1 MRLLVRME
9 RPQSVCAAIVLGLVV
24 SDAVATGWDF
34 LQRILVASYT
44 PETLL
49 GDTDSQRAAPFRVLA
64 FRFLGMDRRGS
75 GFPISLRG
83 GFFNAAAGNPRR
95 QSPRRLNRACRCIN
109 GVLDGAGLVD

>member
-64 FRFLGMDRRGS
+64 PRLLGVDRCCGSVCFSLCGGLLNTATDELSGRCCKFRLKFLCNS
-75 GFPISLRG
+75 KELIT
-83 GFFNAAAGNPRR
+83 
-95 QSPRRLNRACRCIN
+95 
-109 GVLDGAGLVD
+109 

>member
-1 MRLLVRME
+1 TSWTLSRGISGYRNVMRLLVRME

-64 FRFLGMDRRGS
+64 PRLLGVDRCCGCVC
-75 GFPISLRG
+75 FSLFG
-83 GFFNAAAGNPRR
+83 CLLY
-95 QSPRRLNRACRCIN
+95 QVKV
-109 GVLDGAGLVD
+109 VLYVSCC